1 MSRIVQY
8 QSSFTMGEFDPLVKG
23 RVDIT
28 QYQAGLEKATNVL
41 CIPQGA
47 LERRP
52 GQQFLLDVTSDL
64 GSSFTAQQGLRLI
77 PFEFSSVDSFML
89 VFVKLSTSSSNN
101 AKMFVFRQGVLQTN
115 INSSGNN
122 YLTVS
127 LGDISFDA
135 ITFTQSADTLI
146 LMHEDL
152 APLSIVRGANN
163 TTWTASTISLTSPK
177 FAFTKSVSE
186 PSGDITPSS
195 IDGTATIS
203 ASASIFSS
211 GNVNQYIN
219 VKNGFGRARIVE
231 FVSATS
237 IKVNVEIPF
246 FNTSAISAGSWEL
259 EAGYEDVFSASKGFP
274 KTGVFHEGR
283 LYFGG
288 SKSLPSAL
296 FGSKVSDFFNFLEA
310 EGLDDD
316 AIFALLSSDSVNA
329 ITGIRSGRDLQ
340 IFTTGSEF
348 FVQQAEGQPITPG
361 NLTIKAA
368 TSSGSKPN
376 IMPVSVEGGTIFL
389 QRSGKALRE
398 FLFSDAELSYQSNNI
413 SLLSSHL
420 LKSPVKI
427 AFRRATSTDDGD
439 LLMIVNGTDGTMA
452 AYSIHR
458 SQKVVAPS
466 EFITDGTYEDC
477 AVDID
482 DIYVIVKRTIATGV
496 SATITVTDYA
506 NIAVGTKLTFTK
518 NDGTVITLQSEAAGS
533 SSPSSASGN
542 THFFRPNTNNDTTAD
557 NIATA
562 LNAVSGFTA
571 ANPSANVVTLV
582 RDVSGSSNLTVTTE
596 DSTRLAIT
604 NFVESTKFYIE
615 RLDDDRTTDASFQLF
630 DGSSDGS
637 KPTSTTVT
645 GLSHLEGETVECI
658 RDDIFLGEKTV
669 SSGQI
674 TIDQVPTS
682 YVEIGLHHDVLA
694 KTLPAE
700 PRLAS
705 GTMVGRKKRIVAVS
719 PVLNQTQNIAING
732 NEVSLKQFPYTLD
745 SSETLFTGRKR
756 VTPLLGYSEEAQ
768 ISITQTKPLFF
779 TLLSLEYSVSGS
791 Q

>member
-28 QYQAGLEKATNVL
+28 QYQSGLEKATNIV

-47 LERRP
+47 IERRP
-52 GQQFLLDVTSDL
+52 GQQFLLDVSSDL
-64 GSSFTAQQGLRLI
+64 GGSFTAQQGIRLI

-101 AKMFVFRQGVLQTN
+101 AKMFVYRQGVLQTN

-122 YLTVS
+122 FLTIS

-203 ASASIFSS
+203 ASASIFAS

-340 IFTTGSEF
+340 IFTTGNEF
-348 FVQQAEGQPITPG
+348 FVQQAEGHPLTPG
-361 NLTIKAA
+361 DLTIKAA
-368 TSSGSKPN
+368 TSGGSKPN

-439 LLMIVNGTDGTMA
+439 LLMIVNGTDGSMA

-482 DIYVIVKRTIATGV
+482 DIYVVVKRTIN
-496 SATITVTDYA
+496 S
-506 NIAVGTKLTFTK
+506 
-518 NDGTVITLQSEAAGS
+518 
-533 SSPSSASGN
+533 
-542 THFFRPNTNNDTTAD
+542 
-557 NIATA
+557 
-562 LNAVSGFTA
+562 
-571 ANPSANVVTLV
+571 
-582 RDVSGSSNLTVTTE
+582 
-596 DSTRLAIT
+596 
-604 NFVESTKFYIE
+604 STKHYIE

-630 DGSSDGS
+630 DGSADGN
-637 KPTSTTVT
+637 KPTSTTVS
-645 GLSHLEGETVECI
+645 GLTHLEGKTVECV

-674 TIDQVPTS
+674 TIDQVPTT

>member
-28 QYQAGLEKATNVL
+28 QYQTGLEKATNIV

-47 LERRP
+47 IERRP
-52 GQQFLLDVTSDL
+52 GQQFLLDVSSDL
-64 GSSFTAQQGLRLI
+64 GGSFTAQQGIRLI

-101 AKMFVFRQGVLQTN
+101 AKMFVYRQGVLQTN

-122 YLTVS
+122 FLTIS

-135 ITFTQSADTLI
+135 ITFTHSADTLI

-203 ASASIFSS
+203 ASASIFAS

-259 EAGYEDVFSASKGFP
+259 EAGYEDVFSSTRGFP

-340 IFTTGSEF
+340 IFTTGNEF

-439 LLMIVNGTDGTMA
+439 LLMIVNGNDGTMA

-482 DIYVIVKRTIATGV
+482 DIYVVVKRTIN
-496 SATITVTDYA
+496 S
-506 NIAVGTKLTFTK
+506 
-518 NDGTVITLQSEAAGS
+518 
-533 SSPSSASGN
+533 
-542 THFFRPNTNNDTTAD
+542 
-557 NIATA
+557 
-562 LNAVSGFTA
+562 
-571 ANPSANVVTLV
+571 
-582 RDVSGSSNLTVTTE
+582 
-596 DSTRLAIT
+596 
-604 NFVESTKFYIE
+604 STKHYIE

>member
-28 QYQAGLEKATNVL
+28 QYQAGLEKATNVV

-47 LERRP
+47 IERRP
-52 GQQFLLDVTSDL
+52 GQQFLLDVSSDL
-64 GSSFTAQQGLRLI
+64 GGSFTAQQGLRLI

-89 VFVKLSTSSSNN
+89 VFVKLSTSSTNN

-163 TTWTASTISLTSPK
+163 TTWTASTISITSPK

-186 PSGDITPSS
+186 PAANITPSS

-246 FNTSAISAGSWEL
+246 FNTSAISNGNWEL
-259 EAGYEDVFSASKGFP
+259 EAGYEDVFSSTRGFP

-288 SKSLPSAL
+288 SKSLPNAL

-316 AIFALLSSDSVNA
+316 AIFAILSSDSVNA

-340 IFTTGSEF
+340 IFSTGNEF
-348 FVQQAEGQPITPG
+348 FVQQSEGQPITPG

-458 SQKVVAPS
+458 TQKVVAPS

-482 DIYVIVKRTIATGV
+482 DIYVIVKRTIN
-496 SATITVTDYA
+496 S
-506 NIAVGTKLTFTK
+506 NTK
-518 NDGTVITLQSEAAGS
+518 
-533 SSPSSASGN
+533 
-542 THFFRPNTNNDTTAD
+542 H
-557 NIATA
+557 
-562 LNAVSGFTA
+562 
-571 ANPSANVVTLV
+571 
-582 RDVSGSSNLTVTTE
+582 
-596 DSTRLAIT
+596 
-604 NFVESTKFYIE
+604 YIE

-630 DGSSDGS
+630 DGSSDGN
-637 KPTSTTVT
+637 KPTSTTVS
-645 GLSHLEGETVECI
+645 GLSHLEGKTVECV

-674 TIDQVPTS
+674 TIDQVPTT

-745 SSETLFTGRKR
+745 SSETSFTGRKR
-756 VTPLLGYSEEAQ
+756 VTPLLGYDEEAQ

>member
-28 QYQAGLEKATNVL
+28 QYQSGLEKATNVV

-47 LERRP
+47 IERRP
-52 GQQFLLDVTSDL
+52 GQQFLLDVSSDL
-64 GSSFTAQQGLRLI
+64 GGSFTAQQGLRLI

-89 VFVKLSTSSSNN
+89 VFVKLSTSATNN

-163 TTWTASTISLTSPK
+163 TTWTASTISITSPK

-186 PSGDITPSS
+186 PAANITPSS

-219 VKNGFGRARIVE
+219 VKNGFGRARIVD

-246 FNTSAISAGSWEL
+246 FNTSAITNGDWEL
-259 EAGYEDVFSASKGFP
+259 EAGYEDVFSSARGFP

-288 SKSLPSAL
+288 SKSLPNAL

-316 AIFALLSSDSVNA
+316 AIFAILSSDSVNA

-340 IFTTGSEF
+340 IFSTGNEF
-348 FVQQAEGQPITPG
+348 FVQQSEGQPITPG

-482 DIYVIVKRTIATGV
+482 DIYVIVKRTIN
-496 SATITVTDYA
+496 S
-506 NIAVGTKLTFTK
+506 NTK
-518 NDGTVITLQSEAAGS
+518 
-533 SSPSSASGN
+533 
-542 THFFRPNTNNDTTAD
+542 H
-557 NIATA
+557 
-562 LNAVSGFTA
+562 
-571 ANPSANVVTLV
+571 
-582 RDVSGSSNLTVTTE
+582 
-596 DSTRLAIT
+596 
-604 NFVESTKFYIE
+604 YIE

-630 DGSSDGS
+630 DGSSDGN

-645 GLSHLEGETVECI
+645 GLSHLEGKTVECV

-674 TIDQVPTS
+674 TIDQVPTT

-745 SSETLFTGRKR
+745 SSETSFTGRKR
-756 VTPLLGYSEEAQ
+756 VTPLLGYDEEAQ

>member
-28 QYQAGLEKATNVL
+28 QYQAGLEKATNIV

-47 LERRP
+47 IERRP
-52 GQQFLLDVTSDL
+52 GQQFLLDVSSDL
-64 GSSFTAQQGLRLI
+64 GGSFTAQQGLRLI

-89 VFVKLSTSSSNN
+89 VFVKLSTNTTNN

-146 LMHEDL
+146 LLHEDL

-163 TTWTASTISLTSPK
+163 TTWTASTISITSPK

-231 FVSATS
+231 FTSATS
-237 IKVNVEIPF
+237 IKVNIEIPF
-246 FNTSAISAGSWEL
+246 FNTSAITATNWEL
-259 EAGYEDVFSASKGFP
+259 EAGYEDVFSSTRGFP

-316 AIFALLSSDSVNA
+316 AIFAVLSSDSVNA

-340 IFTTGSEF
+340 IFSTGNEF
-348 FVQQAEGQPITPG
+348 FVQQGEGQPITPG

-420 LKSPVKI
+420 LKNPVKI

-482 DIYVIVKRTIATGV
+482 DIYVIVKRTIN
-496 SATITVTDYA
+496 S
-506 NIAVGTKLTFTK
+506 
-518 NDGTVITLQSEAAGS
+518 
-533 SSPSSASGN
+533 
-542 THFFRPNTNNDTTAD
+542 
-557 NIATA
+557 
-562 LNAVSGFTA
+562 
-571 ANPSANVVTLV
+571 
-582 RDVSGSSNLTVTTE
+582 
-596 DSTRLAIT
+596 
-604 NFVESTKFYIE
+604 STKHYIE

-630 DGSSDGS
+630 DGSADGN
-637 KPTSTTVT
+637 KPSSTTVS
-645 GLSHLEGETVECI
+645 GLSHLEAKTVEVV

-669 SSGQI
+669 SSGAI
-674 TIDQVPTS
+674 TIDQVPTT

-700 PRLAS
+700 PKLAS

-756 VTPLLGYSEEAQ
+756 VTPILGFSEEAQ

>member
-28 QYQAGLEKATNVL
+28 QYQAALEKATNVV

-47 LERRP
+47 IERRP
-52 GQQFLLDVTSDL
+52 GQQFLLDVSSDL
-64 GSSFTAQQGLRLI
+64 GGSFTAQQGLRLI

-89 VFVKLSTSSSNN
+89 VFVKLSTSATNN

-146 LMHEDL
+146 LLHEDL

-163 TTWTASTISLTSPK
+163 STWTASTISITSPK

-186 PSGDITPSS
+186 PAANITPSS

-219 VKNGFGRARIVE
+219 VKNGFGRARIVD

-246 FNTSAISAGSWEL
+246 FNTSAITNGDWEL
-259 EAGYEDVFSASKGFP
+259 EAGYEDVFSSTRGFP

-283 LYFGG
+283 LFFGG
-288 SKSLPSAL
+288 SKSLPNAL
-296 FGSKVSDFFNFLEA
+296 FGSKVGSFFDFLEA

-316 AIFALLSSDSVNA
+316 AIFAVLSNNSVNA
-329 ITGIRSGRDLQ
+329 ITGVRSGRDLQ
-340 IFTTGSEF
+340 IFSTGSEF
-348 FVQQAEGQPITPG
+348 FVQQSEGQPITPG

-482 DIYVIVKRTIATGV
+482 EIYVIVKRTIN
-496 SATITVTDYA
+496 S
-506 NIAVGTKLTFTK
+506 NTK
-518 NDGTVITLQSEAAGS
+518 
-533 SSPSSASGN
+533 
-542 THFFRPNTNNDTTAD
+542 H
-557 NIATA
+557 
-562 LNAVSGFTA
+562 
-571 ANPSANVVTLV
+571 
-582 RDVSGSSNLTVTTE
+582 
-596 DSTRLAIT
+596 
-604 NFVESTKFYIE
+604 YIE

-630 DGSSDGS
+630 DGSSDGN
-637 KPTSTTVT
+637 KPTSTTVS
-645 GLSHLEGETVECI
+645 GLSHLEGKTVECI

-700 PRLAS
+700 PKLAS

-745 SSETLFTGRKR
+745 SSETSFTGRKR
-756 VTPLLGYSEEAQ
+756 VTPLLGYDEEAQ

>member
-28 QYQAGLEKATNVL
+28 QYQAGLEKATNVV

-47 LERRP
+47 IERRP
-52 GQQFLLDVTSDL
+52 GQQFLLDVSSDL
-64 GSSFTAQQGLRLI
+64 GGSFTAQQGLRLI

-89 VFVKLSTSSSNN
+89 VFVKLSTSATNN

-163 TTWTASTISLTSPK
+163 TTWTASTISITSPK

-186 PSGDITPSS
+186 PAANITPSS

-211 GNVNQYIN
+211 GNINQYIN

-231 FVSATS
+231 VVSSTS

-246 FNTSAISAGSWEL
+246 FNTSAISNGNWEL
-259 EAGYEDVFSASKGFP
+259 EAGYEDVFSSTRGFP

-288 SKSLPSAL
+288 SKSLPNAL

-316 AIFALLSSDSVNA
+316 AIFAILSSDSVNA

-340 IFTTGSEF
+340 IFSTGNEF
-348 FVQQAEGQPITPG
+348 FVQQSEGQPITPG

-439 LLMIVNGTDGTMA
+439 LLMIVNGTDGSMA

-482 DIYVIVKRTIATGV
+482 DIYVIVKRTIN
-496 SATITVTDYA
+496 S
-506 NIAVGTKLTFTK
+506 NTK
-518 NDGTVITLQSEAAGS
+518 
-533 SSPSSASGN
+533 
-542 THFFRPNTNNDTTAD
+542 H
-557 NIATA
+557 
-562 LNAVSGFTA
+562 
-571 ANPSANVVTLV
+571 
-582 RDVSGSSNLTVTTE
+582 
-596 DSTRLAIT
+596 
-604 NFVESTKFYIE
+604 YIE

-630 DGSSDGS
+630 DGSSDGN
-637 KPTSTTVT
+637 KPTSTTVS
-645 GLSHLEGETVECI
+645 GLSHLEGKTVECV

-674 TIDQVPTS
+674 TIDQVPTT

-745 SSETLFTGRKR
+745 SSETSFTGRKR
-756 VTPLLGYSEEAQ
+756 VTPLLGYDEEAQ

>member
-28 QYQAGLEKATNVL
+28 QYQAGLEKATNIV

-47 LERRP
+47 IERRP
-52 GQQFLLDVTSDL
+52 GQQFLLDVSSDL
-64 GSSFTAQQGLRLI
+64 GGSFTAQQGLRLI

-89 VFVKLSTSSSNN
+89 VFVKLSTNTTNN

-163 TTWTASTISLTSPK
+163 TTWTASTISITSPK

-246 FNTSAISAGSWEL
+246 FNTSAITATNWEL
-259 EAGYEDVFSASKGFP
+259 EAGYEDVFSSTRGFP

-316 AIFALLSSDSVNA
+316 AIFAILSSDSVNA

-340 IFTTGSEF
+340 IFTTGNEF
-348 FVQQAEGQPITPG
+348 FVQQGEGQPITPG

-482 DIYVIVKRTIATGV
+482 DIYVIVKRTIN
-496 SATITVTDYA
+496 S
-506 NIAVGTKLTFTK
+506 
-518 NDGTVITLQSEAAGS
+518 
-533 SSPSSASGN
+533 
-542 THFFRPNTNNDTTAD
+542 
-557 NIATA
+557 
-562 LNAVSGFTA
+562 
-571 ANPSANVVTLV
+571 
-582 RDVSGSSNLTVTTE
+582 
-596 DSTRLAIT
+596 
-604 NFVESTKFYIE
+604 STKHYIE

-630 DGSSDGS
+630 DGSADGN
-637 KPTSTTVT
+637 KPTSTTVS
-645 GLSHLEGETVECI
+645 GLTHLEGKTVECV

-674 TIDQVPTS
+674 TIDQVPTT

>member
-28 QYQAGLEKATNVL
+28 QYQAGLEKATNVV

-47 LERRP
+47 IERRP
-52 GQQFLLDVTSDL
+52 GQQFLLDVSSDL
-64 GSSFTAQQGLRLI
+64 GGSFTAQQGLRLI

-89 VFVKLSTSSSNN
+89 VFVKLSTSATNN

-177 FAFTKSVSE
+177 FAFTKTEVE
-186 PSGDITPSS
+186 PAANITPSS

-203 ASASIFSS
+203 ASASIFHDGRVGTAQAGSTDTITLDSGSLSTNDIYNGSTITITAGTGSGQIRIISDYVGSS
-211 GNVNQYIN
+211 RVATVSENFTTQPDATSEFKVESQVNQYIN
-219 VKNGFGRARIVE
+219 VKNGFGRARIIE
-231 FVSATS
+231 RVSATS

-246 FNTSAISAGSWEL
+246 FNTSAISNGNWQL
-259 EAGYEDVFSASKGFP
+259 EAGYEDVFSSTRGFP

-288 SKSLPSAL
+288 SKSLPNAL

-316 AIFALLSSDSVNA
+316 SIFAILSNNSVNA

-340 IFTTGSEF
+340 IFSTGSEF
-348 FVQQAEGQPITPG
+348 FVQQSEGQPITPG

-482 DIYVIVKRTIATGV
+482 DIYVIVKRTIN
-496 SATITVTDYA
+496 S
-506 NIAVGTKLTFTK
+506 NTK
-518 NDGTVITLQSEAAGS
+518 
-533 SSPSSASGN
+533 
-542 THFFRPNTNNDTTAD
+542 H
-557 NIATA
+557 
-562 LNAVSGFTA
+562 
-571 ANPSANVVTLV
+571 
-582 RDVSGSSNLTVTTE
+582 
-596 DSTRLAIT
+596 
-604 NFVESTKFYIE
+604 YIE

-630 DGSSDGS
+630 DGSSDGN
-637 KPTSTTVT
+637 KPTSTTVS
-645 GLSHLEGETVECI
+645 GLSHLEGKTVECV

-674 TIDQVPTS
+674 TIDQVPTT

-745 SSETLFTGRKR
+745 SSETSFTGRKR
-756 VTPLLGYSEEAQ
+756 VTPLLGYDEEAQ

>member
-28 QYQAGLEKATNVL
+28 QYQAGLEKATNVV

-47 LERRP
+47 IERRP
-52 GQQFLLDVTSDL
+52 GQQFLLDVSSDL
-64 GSSFTAQQGLRLI
+64 GGSFTAQQGLRLI

-89 VFVKLSTSSSNN
+89 VFVKLSTSSTNN

-163 TTWTASTISLTSPK
+163 TTWTASTISITSPK

-186 PSGDITPSS
+186 PSGNITPSS

-203 ASASIFSS
+203 ASASIFASD
-211 GNVNQYIN
+211 NVNQYIN

-246 FNTSAISAGSWEL
+246 FNTSAITATNWEL
-259 EAGYEDVFSASKGFP
+259 EAGYEDVFSSTRGFP

-288 SKSLPSAL
+288 SKSLPNAL

-316 AIFALLSSDSVNA
+316 AIFAILSSDSVNA

-340 IFTTGSEF
+340 IFSTGNEF
-348 FVQQAEGQPITPG
+348 FVQQSEGQPITPG

-482 DIYVIVKRTIATGV
+482 DIYVIVKRTIN
-496 SATITVTDYA
+496 S
-506 NIAVGTKLTFTK
+506 
-518 NDGTVITLQSEAAGS
+518 
-533 SSPSSASGN
+533 
-542 THFFRPNTNNDTTAD
+542 
-557 NIATA
+557 
-562 LNAVSGFTA
+562 
-571 ANPSANVVTLV
+571 
-582 RDVSGSSNLTVTTE
+582 
-596 DSTRLAIT
+596 
-604 NFVESTKFYIE
+604 STKHYIE

-630 DGSSDGS
+630 DGSSDGN
-637 KPTSTTVT
+637 KPTSTTVS
-645 GLSHLEGETVECI
+645 GLSHLEGKTVECV

-674 TIDQVPTS
+674 TIDQVPTT

-745 SSETLFTGRKR
+745 SSETSFTGRKR
-756 VTPLLGYSEEAQ
+756 VTPLLGYDEEAQ

>member
-28 QYQAGLEKATNVL
+28 QYQAGLEKATNVV

-47 LERRP
+47 IERRP
-52 GQQFLLDVTSDL
+52 GQQFLLDVSSDL
-64 GSSFTAQQGLRLI
+64 GGSFTAQQGLRLI

-89 VFVKLSTSSSNN
+89 VFVKLSTSATNN

-163 TTWTASTISLTSPK
+163 TTWTASTISITSPK

-186 PSGDITPSS
+186 PAANITPSS

-211 GNVNQYIN
+211 GNINQYIN

-231 FVSATS
+231 VVSSTS

-246 FNTSAISAGSWEL
+246 FNTSAISNGNWEL
-259 EAGYEDVFSASKGFP
+259 EAGYEDVFSATRGFP

-288 SKSLPSAL
+288 SKSLPNAL

-316 AIFALLSSDSVNA
+316 AIFAILSSDSVNA

-340 IFTTGSEF
+340 IFSTGNEF
-348 FVQQAEGQPITPG
+348 FVQQSEGQPITPG

-439 LLMIVNGTDGTMA
+439 LLMIVNGTDGSMA

-482 DIYVIVKRTIATGV
+482 DIYVIVKRTIN
-496 SATITVTDYA
+496 S
-506 NIAVGTKLTFTK
+506 NTK
-518 NDGTVITLQSEAAGS
+518 
-533 SSPSSASGN
+533 
-542 THFFRPNTNNDTTAD
+542 H
-557 NIATA
+557 
-562 LNAVSGFTA
+562 
-571 ANPSANVVTLV
+571 
-582 RDVSGSSNLTVTTE
+582 
-596 DSTRLAIT
+596 
-604 NFVESTKFYIE
+604 YIE

-630 DGSSDGS
+630 DGSSDGN
-637 KPTSTTVT
+637 KPTSTTVS
-645 GLSHLEGETVECI
+645 GLSHLEGKTVECV

-674 TIDQVPTS
+674 TIDQVPTT

-745 SSETLFTGRKR
+745 SSETSFTGRKR
-756 VTPLLGYSEEAQ
+756 VTPLLGYDEEAQ

>member
-28 QYQAGLEKATNVL
+28 QYQAGLEKATNVV

-47 LERRP
+47 IERRP
-52 GQQFLLDVTSDL
+52 GQQFLLDVSSDL
-64 GSSFTAQQGLRLI
+64 GGSFTAQQGLRLI

-89 VFVKLSTSSSNN
+89 VFVKLSTSATNN

-163 TTWTASTISLTSPK
+163 TTWTASTISITSPK

-186 PSGDITPSS
+186 PAANITPSS

-246 FNTSAISAGSWEL
+246 FNTSAISNGNWEL
-259 EAGYEDVFSASKGFP
+259 EAGYEDVFSATRGFP

-288 SKSLPSAL
+288 SKSLPNAL

-316 AIFALLSSDSVNA
+316 AIFAILSSDSVNA

-340 IFTTGSEF
+340 IFSTGNEF
-348 FVQQAEGQPITPG
+348 FVQQSEGQPITPG

-482 DIYVIVKRTIATGV
+482 DIYVIVKRTIN
-496 SATITVTDYA
+496 S
-506 NIAVGTKLTFTK
+506 NTK
-518 NDGTVITLQSEAAGS
+518 
-533 SSPSSASGN
+533 
-542 THFFRPNTNNDTTAD
+542 H
-557 NIATA
+557 
-562 LNAVSGFTA
+562 
-571 ANPSANVVTLV
+571 
-582 RDVSGSSNLTVTTE
+582 
-596 DSTRLAIT
+596 
-604 NFVESTKFYIE
+604 YIE

-630 DGSSDGS
+630 DGSSDGN
-637 KPTSTTVT
+637 KPTSTTVS
-645 GLSHLEGETVECI
+645 GLSHLEGKTVECV

-674 TIDQVPTS
+674 TIDQVPTT

-745 SSETLFTGRKR
+745 SSET
-756 VTPLLGYSEEAQ
+756 
-768 ISITQTKPLFF
+768 
-779 TLLSLEYSVSGS
+779 SLQDENE
-791 Q
+791 

>member
-28 QYQAGLEKATNVL
+28 QYQSGLEKATNIV

-47 LERRP
+47 IERRP
-52 GQQFLLDVTSDL
+52 GQQFLLDVSSDL
-64 GSSFTAQQGLRLI
+64 GGSFTAEQGIRLI
-77 PFEFSSVDSFML
+77 RFEFSSVDSFML

-101 AKMFVFRQGVLQTN
+101 AKMFVYRQGVLQTN

-122 YLTVS
+122 FLTIS

-203 ASASIFSS
+203 ASASIFAS

-259 EAGYEDVFSASKGFP
+259 EAGYEDVFSSTRGFP

-340 IFTTGSEF
+340 IFTTGNEF

-439 LLMIVNGTDGTMA
+439 LLMIVNGNDGTMA

-482 DIYVIVKRTIATGV
+482 DIYVVVKRTIN
-496 SATITVTDYA
+496 S
-506 NIAVGTKLTFTK
+506 
-518 NDGTVITLQSEAAGS
+518 
-533 SSPSSASGN
+533 
-542 THFFRPNTNNDTTAD
+542 
-557 NIATA
+557 
-562 LNAVSGFTA
+562 
-571 ANPSANVVTLV
+571 
-582 RDVSGSSNLTVTTE
+582 
-596 DSTRLAIT
+596 
-604 NFVESTKFYIE
+604 STKHYIE

-630 DGSSDGS
+630 DGSADGN
-637 KPTSTTVT
+637 KPTSTTVS
-645 GLSHLEGETVECI
+645 GLTHLEGKTVECV

-674 TIDQVPTS
+674 TIHQVPTT

>member
-28 QYQAGLEKATNVL
+28 QYQSGLEKATNIV

-47 LERRP
+47 IERRP
-52 GQQFLLDVTSDL
+52 GQQFLLDVSSDL
-64 GSSFTAQQGLRLI
+64 GGSFTAQQGIRLI

-101 AKMFVFRQGVLQTN
+101 AKMFVYRQGVLQTN

-122 YLTVS
+122 FLTIS

-203 ASASIFSS
+203 ASASIFAS

-340 IFTTGSEF
+340 IFTTGNEF

-439 LLMIVNGTDGTMA
+439 LLMIVNGNDGTMA

-482 DIYVIVKRTIATGV
+482 DIYVVVKRTIN
-496 SATITVTDYA
+496 S
-506 NIAVGTKLTFTK
+506 
-518 NDGTVITLQSEAAGS
+518 
-533 SSPSSASGN
+533 
-542 THFFRPNTNNDTTAD
+542 
-557 NIATA
+557 
-562 LNAVSGFTA
+562 
-571 ANPSANVVTLV
+571 
-582 RDVSGSSNLTVTTE
+582 
-596 DSTRLAIT
+596 
-604 NFVESTKFYIE
+604 STKHYIE

-630 DGSSDGS
+630 DGSADGN
-637 KPTSTTVT
+637 KPTSTTVS
-645 GLSHLEGETVECI
+645 GLTHLEGKTVECV

-674 TIDQVPTS
+674 TIDQVPTT

>member
-77 PFEFSSVDSFML
+77 PFEFSSADSFML

-163 TTWTASTISLTSPK
+163 TTWTASTISITSPK

-246 FNTSAISAGSWEL
+246 FNTSAITATNWEL
-259 EAGYEDVFSASKGFP
+259 EAGYEDVFSSTRGFP

-316 AIFALLSSDSVNA
+316 AIFAILSSDSVNA

-340 IFTTGSEF
+340 IFTTGNEF
-348 FVQQAEGQPITPG
+348 FVQQGEGQPITPG

-482 DIYVIVKRTIATGV
+482 DIYVIVKRTIN
-496 SATITVTDYA
+496 S
-506 NIAVGTKLTFTK
+506 
-518 NDGTVITLQSEAAGS
+518 
-533 SSPSSASGN
+533 
-542 THFFRPNTNNDTTAD
+542 
-557 NIATA
+557 
-562 LNAVSGFTA
+562 
-571 ANPSANVVTLV
+571 
-582 RDVSGSSNLTVTTE
+582 
-596 DSTRLAIT
+596 
-604 NFVESTKFYIE
+604 STKHYIE

-630 DGSSDGS
+630 DGSADGN
-637 KPTSTTVT
+637 KPTSTTVS
-645 GLSHLEGETVECI
+645 GLTHLEGKTVECV

-674 TIDQVPTS
+674 TIDQVPTT

>member
-28 QYQAGLEKATNVL
+28 QYQAGLEKATNVV

-47 LERRP
+47 IERRP
-52 GQQFLLDVTSDL
+52 GQQFLLDVSSDL
-64 GSSFTAQQGLRLI
+64 GGSFTAQQGLRLI

-89 VFVKLSTSSSNN
+89 VFVKLSTSSTNN

-146 LMHEDL
+146 IMHEDL

-163 TTWTASTISLTSPK
+163 TTWTASTISITSPK

-186 PSGDITPSS
+186 PAANITPSS

-246 FNTSAISAGSWEL
+246 FNTSAISNGNWEL
-259 EAGYEDVFSASKGFP
+259 EAGYEDVFSSTRGFP

-288 SKSLPSAL
+288 SKSLPNAL

-316 AIFALLSSDSVNA
+316 AIFAILSSDSVNA

-340 IFTTGSEF
+340 IFSTGNEF
-348 FVQQAEGQPITPG
+348 FVQQSEGQPITPG

-458 SQKVVAPS
+458 TQKVVAPS

-482 DIYVIVKRTIATGV
+482 DIYVIVKRTIN
-496 SATITVTDYA
+496 S
-506 NIAVGTKLTFTK
+506 NTK
-518 NDGTVITLQSEAAGS
+518 
-533 SSPSSASGN
+533 
-542 THFFRPNTNNDTTAD
+542 H
-557 NIATA
+557 
-562 LNAVSGFTA
+562 
-571 ANPSANVVTLV
+571 
-582 RDVSGSSNLTVTTE
+582 
-596 DSTRLAIT
+596 
-604 NFVESTKFYIE
+604 YIE

-630 DGSSDGS
+630 DGSSDGN
-637 KPTSTTVT
+637 KPTSTTVS
-645 GLSHLEGETVECI
+645 GLSHLEGETVECV

-674 TIDQVPTS
+674 TIDQVPTT

-745 SSETLFTGRKR
+745 SSETSFTGRKR
-756 VTPLLGYSEEAQ
+756 VTPLLGYDEEAQ

>member
-28 QYQAGLEKATNVL
+28 QYQSGLEKATNIV

-47 LERRP
+47 IERRP
-52 GQQFLLDVTSDL
+52 GQQFLLDVSSDL
-64 GSSFTAQQGLRLI
+64 GGSFTAQQGIRLI

-101 AKMFVFRQGVLQTN
+101 AKMFVYRQGVLQTN

-122 YLTVS
+122 FLTIS

-203 ASASIFSS
+203 ASASIFAS

-259 EAGYEDVFSASKGFP
+259 EAGYEDVFSSTRGFP

-340 IFTTGSEF
+340 IFTTGNEF

-439 LLMIVNGTDGTMA
+439 LLMIVNGTDGSMA

-482 DIYVIVKRTIATGV
+482 DIYVVVKRTIN
-496 SATITVTDYA
+496 S
-506 NIAVGTKLTFTK
+506 
-518 NDGTVITLQSEAAGS
+518 
-533 SSPSSASGN
+533 
-542 THFFRPNTNNDTTAD
+542 
-557 NIATA
+557 
-562 LNAVSGFTA
+562 
-571 ANPSANVVTLV
+571 
-582 RDVSGSSNLTVTTE
+582 
-596 DSTRLAIT
+596 
-604 NFVESTKFYIE
+604 STKHYIE

-630 DGSSDGS
+630 DGSADGN
-637 KPTSTTVT
+637 KPTSTTVS
-645 GLSHLEGETVECI
+645 GLTHLEGKTVECV

-674 TIDQVPTS
+674 TIDQVPTT

-768 ISITQTKPLFF
+768 ISITQTKTLFF
-779 TLLSLEYSVSGS
+779 TLLSL
-791 Q
+791 

>member
-28 QYQAGLEKATNVL
+28 QYQAGLEKATNVV

-47 LERRP
+47 IERRP
-52 GQQFLLDVTSDL
+52 GQQFLLDVSSDL
-64 GSSFTAQQGLRLI
+64 GGSFTAQQGLRLI

-89 VFVKLSTSSSNN
+89 VFVKLSTSATNN

-163 TTWTASTISLTSPK
+163 TTWTASTISITSPK

-246 FNTSAISAGSWEL
+246 FNTSAITATNWEL
-259 EAGYEDVFSASKGFP
+259 EAGYEDVFSSTRGFP

-288 SKSLPSAL
+288 SKSLPNAL

-316 AIFALLSSDSVNA
+316 AIFAILSNNSVNA

-340 IFTTGSEF
+340 IFSTGSEF
-348 FVQQAEGQPITPG
+348 FVQQSEGQPITPG

-482 DIYVIVKRTIATGV
+482 DIYVIVKRTIN
-496 SATITVTDYA
+496 S
-506 NIAVGTKLTFTK
+506 NTK
-518 NDGTVITLQSEAAGS
+518 
-533 SSPSSASGN
+533 
-542 THFFRPNTNNDTTAD
+542 H
-557 NIATA
+557 
-562 LNAVSGFTA
+562 
-571 ANPSANVVTLV
+571 
-582 RDVSGSSNLTVTTE
+582 
-596 DSTRLAIT
+596 
-604 NFVESTKFYIE
+604 YIE

-630 DGSSDGS
+630 DGSSDGN
-637 KPTSTTVT
+637 KPTSTTVS
-645 GLSHLEGETVECI
+645 GLSHLEGKTVECV

-674 TIDQVPTS
+674 TIDQVPTT

-745 SSETLFTGRKR
+745 SSETSFTGRKR
-756 VTPLLGYSEEAQ
+756 VTPLLGYDEEAQ

>member
-28 QYQAGLEKATNVL
+28 QYQAALEKATNVV

-47 LERRP
+47 IERRP
-52 GQQFLLDVTSDL
+52 GQQFLLDVSSDL
-64 GSSFTAQQGLRLI
+64 GGSFTAQQGLRLI

-89 VFVKLSTSSSNN
+89 VFVKLSTSATNN

-146 LMHEDL
+146 LLHEDL

-163 TTWTASTISLTSPK
+163 STWTASTISITSPK

-186 PSGDITPSS
+186 PAANITPSS

-219 VKNGFGRARIVE
+219 VKNGFGRARIVD
-231 FVSATS
+231 FVSSTS

-246 FNTSAISAGSWEL
+246 FNTSAITNGDWEL
-259 EAGYEDVFSASKGFP
+259 EAGYEDVFSSTRGFP

-283 LYFGG
+283 LFFGG
-288 SKSLPSAL
+288 SKSLPNAL
-296 FGSKVSDFFNFLEA
+296 FGSKVGSFFDFLEA

-316 AIFALLSSDSVNA
+316 AIFAVLSNNSVNA
-329 ITGIRSGRDLQ
+329 ITGVRSGRDLQ
-340 IFTTGSEF
+340 IFSTGSEF
-348 FVQQAEGQPITPG
+348 FVQQSEGQPITPG

-482 DIYVIVKRTIATGV
+482 EIYVIVKRTIN
-496 SATITVTDYA
+496 S
-506 NIAVGTKLTFTK
+506 NTK
-518 NDGTVITLQSEAAGS
+518 
-533 SSPSSASGN
+533 
-542 THFFRPNTNNDTTAD
+542 H
-557 NIATA
+557 
-562 LNAVSGFTA
+562 
-571 ANPSANVVTLV
+571 
-582 RDVSGSSNLTVTTE
+582 
-596 DSTRLAIT
+596 
-604 NFVESTKFYIE
+604 YIE

-630 DGSSDGS
+630 DGSSDGN
-637 KPTSTTVT
+637 KPTSTTVS
-645 GLSHLEGETVECI
+645 GLSHLEGKTVECI

-700 PRLAS
+700 PKLAS

-745 SSETLFTGRKR
+745 SSETSFTGRKR
-756 VTPLLGYSEEAQ
+756 VTPLLGYDEEAQ

>member
-28 QYQAGLEKATNVL
+28 QYQAGLEKATNVV

-47 LERRP
+47 IERRP
-52 GQQFLLDVTSDL
+52 GQQFLLDVSSDL
-64 GSSFTAQQGLRLI
+64 GGSFTAQQGLRLI

-89 VFVKLSTSSSNN
+89 VFVKLSTSATNN

-135 ITFTQSADTLI
+135 ITFTQSAYTLI

-152 APLSIVRGANN
+152 APISIVRGSNN
-163 TTWTASTISLTSPK
+163 TTWTASTISITSPK

-186 PSGDITPSS
+186 PAANITPSS

-246 FNTSAISAGSWEL
+246 FNTSAISNGNWEL
-259 EAGYEDVFSASKGFP
+259 EAGYEDVFSSTRGFP

-340 IFTTGSEF
+340 IFTTGNEF

-439 LLMIVNGTDGTMA
+439 LLMIVNGTDGSMA

-482 DIYVIVKRTIATGV
+482 DIYVVVKRTIN
-496 SATITVTDYA
+496 S
-506 NIAVGTKLTFTK
+506 
-518 NDGTVITLQSEAAGS
+518 
-533 SSPSSASGN
+533 
-542 THFFRPNTNNDTTAD
+542 
-557 NIATA
+557 
-562 LNAVSGFTA
+562 
-571 ANPSANVVTLV
+571 
-582 RDVSGSSNLTVTTE
+582 
-596 DSTRLAIT
+596 
-604 NFVESTKFYIE
+604 STKHYIE

-630 DGSSDGS
+630 DGSADGN
-637 KPTSTTVT
+637 KPTSTTVS
-645 GLSHLEGETVECI
+645 GLTHLEGKTVECV

-674 TIDQVPTS
+674 TIDQVPTT

>member
-28 QYQAGLEKATNVL
+28 QYQSGLEKATNIV

-47 LERRP
+47 IERRP
-52 GQQFLLDVTSDL
+52 GQQFLLDVSSDL
-64 GSSFTAQQGLRLI
+64 GGSFTAQQGIRLI

-101 AKMFVFRQGVLQTN
+101 AKMFVYRQGVLQTN

-122 YLTVS
+122 FLTIS

-203 ASASIFSS
+203 ASASIFAS

-259 EAGYEDVFSASKGFP
+259 EAGYEDVFSSTRGFP

-340 IFTTGSEF
+340 IFTTGNEF

-439 LLMIVNGTDGTMA
+439 LLMIVNGNDGTMA

-482 DIYVIVKRTIATGV
+482 DIYVVVKRTIN
-496 SATITVTDYA
+496 S
-506 NIAVGTKLTFTK
+506 
-518 NDGTVITLQSEAAGS
+518 
-533 SSPSSASGN
+533 
-542 THFFRPNTNNDTTAD
+542 
-557 NIATA
+557 
-562 LNAVSGFTA
+562 
-571 ANPSANVVTLV
+571 
-582 RDVSGSSNLTVTTE
+582 
-596 DSTRLAIT
+596 
-604 NFVESTKFYIE
+604 STKHYIE

-630 DGSSDGS
+630 DGSADGN
-637 KPTSTTVT
+637 KPTSTTVS
-645 GLSHLEGETVECI
+645 GLTHLEGKTVECV

-674 TIDQVPTS
+674 TIDQVPTT

>member
-28 QYQAGLEKATNVL
+28 QYQAGLEKATNVV

-47 LERRP
+47 IERRP
-52 GQQFLLDVTSDL
+52 GQQFLLDVSSDL
-64 GSSFTAQQGLRLI
+64 GGSFTAQQGLRLI

-89 VFVKLSTSSSNN
+89 VFVKLSTSATNN

-163 TTWTASTISLTSPK
+163 TTWTASTISITSPK

-186 PSGDITPSS
+186 PAANITPSS

-246 FNTSAISAGSWEL
+246 FNTSAISNGNWEL
-259 EAGYEDVFSASKGFP
+259 EAGYEDVFSATRGFP

-288 SKSLPSAL
+288 SKSLPNAL

-316 AIFALLSSDSVNA
+316 AIFAILSSDSVNA

-340 IFTTGSEF
+340 IFSTGNEF
-348 FVQQAEGQPITPG
+348 FVQQSEGQPITPG

-439 LLMIVNGTDGTMA
+439 LLMIVNGTDGSMA

-482 DIYVIVKRTIATGV
+482 DIYVIVKRTIN
-496 SATITVTDYA
+496 S
-506 NIAVGTKLTFTK
+506 NTK
-518 NDGTVITLQSEAAGS
+518 
-533 SSPSSASGN
+533 
-542 THFFRPNTNNDTTAD
+542 H
-557 NIATA
+557 
-562 LNAVSGFTA
+562 
-571 ANPSANVVTLV
+571 
-582 RDVSGSSNLTVTTE
+582 
-596 DSTRLAIT
+596 
-604 NFVESTKFYIE
+604 YIE

-630 DGSSDGS
+630 DGSSDGN
-637 KPTSTTVT
+637 KPTSTTVS
-645 GLSHLEGETVECI
+645 GLSHLEGKTVECV

-674 TIDQVPTS
+674 TIDQVPTT
-682 YVEIGLHHDVLA
+682 YVEIGLHYDVLA

-745 SSETLFTGRKR
+745 SSETSFTGRKR
-756 VTPLLGYSEEAQ
+756 VTPLLGYDEEAQ

>member
-28 QYQAGLEKATNVL
+28 QYQAGLEKATNVV

-47 LERRP
+47 IERRP
-52 GQQFLLDVTSDL
+52 GQQFLLDVSSDL
-64 GSSFTAQQGLRLI
+64 GGSFTAQQGLRLI

-89 VFVKLSTSSSNN
+89 VFVKLSTSSTNN

-163 TTWTASTISLTSPK
+163 TTWTASTISITSPK

-246 FNTSAISAGSWEL
+246 FNTSAISNGNWEL
-259 EAGYEDVFSASKGFP
+259 EAGYEDVFSSTRGFP

-288 SKSLPSAL
+288 SKSLPNAL

-316 AIFALLSSDSVNA
+316 AIFAILSSDSVNA

-340 IFTTGSEF
+340 IFSTGNEF
-348 FVQQAEGQPITPG
+348 FVQQSEGQPITPG

-482 DIYVIVKRTIATGV
+482 DIYVIVKRTIN
-496 SATITVTDYA
+496 S
-506 NIAVGTKLTFTK
+506 NTK
-518 NDGTVITLQSEAAGS
+518 
-533 SSPSSASGN
+533 
-542 THFFRPNTNNDTTAD
+542 H
-557 NIATA
+557 
-562 LNAVSGFTA
+562 
-571 ANPSANVVTLV
+571 
-582 RDVSGSSNLTVTTE
+582 
-596 DSTRLAIT
+596 
-604 NFVESTKFYIE
+604 YIE

-630 DGSSDGS
+630 DGSSDGN
-637 KPTSTTVT
+637 KPTSTTVS
-645 GLSHLEGETVECI
+645 GLSHLEGKTVECV

-674 TIDQVPTS
+674 TIDQVPTT

-745 SSETLFTGRKR
+745 SSETSFTGRKR
-756 VTPLLGYSEEAQ
+756 VTPLLGYDEEAQ

>member
-28 QYQAGLEKATNVL
+28 QYQAGLEKATNVV

-47 LERRP
+47 IERRP
-52 GQQFLLDVTSDL
+52 GQQFLLDVSSDL
-64 GSSFTAQQGLRLI
+64 GGSFTAQQGLRLI

-89 VFVKLSTSSSNN
+89 VFVKLSTSSTNN

-163 TTWTASTISLTSPK
+163 TTWTASTISITSPK

-186 PSGDITPSS
+186 PSGNITPSS

-203 ASASIFSS
+203 ASASIFASD
-211 GNVNQYIN
+211 NVNQYIN

-246 FNTSAISAGSWEL
+246 FNTSAITATNWEL
-259 EAGYEDVFSASKGFP
+259 EAGYEDVFSSTRGFP

-288 SKSLPSAL
+288 SKSLPNAL

-316 AIFALLSSDSVNA
+316 AIFAILSSDSVNA

-340 IFTTGSEF
+340 IFSTGNEF
-348 FVQQAEGQPITPG
+348 FVQQSEGQPITPG

-482 DIYVIVKRTIATGV
+482 DIYVIVKRTIN
-496 SATITVTDYA
+496 S
-506 NIAVGTKLTFTK
+506 NTK
-518 NDGTVITLQSEAAGS
+518 
-533 SSPSSASGN
+533 
-542 THFFRPNTNNDTTAD
+542 H
-557 NIATA
+557 
-562 LNAVSGFTA
+562 
-571 ANPSANVVTLV
+571 
-582 RDVSGSSNLTVTTE
+582 
-596 DSTRLAIT
+596 
-604 NFVESTKFYIE
+604 YIE

-630 DGSSDGS
+630 DGSSDGN
-637 KPTSTTVT
+637 KPTSTTVS
-645 GLSHLEGETVECI
+645 GLSHLEGKTVECV

-674 TIDQVPTS
+674 TIDQVPTT
-682 YVEIGLHHDVLA
+682 YVEIGLHYDVLA

-745 SSETLFTGRKR
+745 SSETSFTGRKR
-756 VTPLLGYSEEAQ
+756 VTPLLGYDEEAQ

>member
-28 QYQAGLEKATNVL
+28 QYQAGLEKATNVV

-47 LERRP
+47 IERRP
-52 GQQFLLDVTSDL
+52 GQQFLLDVSSDL
-64 GSSFTAQQGLRLI
+64 GGSFTAQQGLRLI

-89 VFVKLSTSSSNN
+89 VFVKLSTSSTNN

-163 TTWTASTISLTSPK
+163 TTWTASTISITSPK

-186 PSGDITPSS
+186 PAANITPSS

-246 FNTSAISAGSWEL
+246 FNTSAISNGNWEL
-259 EAGYEDVFSASKGFP
+259 EAGYEDVFSSTRGFP

-288 SKSLPSAL
+288 SKSLPNAL

-316 AIFALLSSDSVNA
+316 AIFAILSSDSVNA

-340 IFTTGSEF
+340 IFSTGNEF
-348 FVQQAEGQPITPG
+348 FVQQSEGQPITPG

-439 LLMIVNGTDGTMA
+439 LLMIVNGTDGSMA

-482 DIYVIVKRTIATGV
+482 DIYVIVKRTIN
-496 SATITVTDYA
+496 S
-506 NIAVGTKLTFTK
+506 NTK
-518 NDGTVITLQSEAAGS
+518 
-533 SSPSSASGN
+533 
-542 THFFRPNTNNDTTAD
+542 H
-557 NIATA
+557 
-562 LNAVSGFTA
+562 
-571 ANPSANVVTLV
+571 
-582 RDVSGSSNLTVTTE
+582 
-596 DSTRLAIT
+596 
-604 NFVESTKFYIE
+604 YIE

-630 DGSSDGS
+630 DGSSDGN
-637 KPTSTTVT
+637 KPTSTTVS
-645 GLSHLEGETVECI
+645 GLSHLEGKTVECV

-674 TIDQVPTS
+674 TIDQVPTT

-745 SSETLFTGRKR
+745 SSETSFTGRKR
-756 VTPLLGYSEEAQ
+756 VTPLLGYDEEAQ

>member
-28 QYQAGLEKATNVL
+28 QYQSGLEKATNIV

-47 LERRP
+47 IERRP
-52 GQQFLLDVTSDL
+52 GQQFLLDVSSDL
-64 GSSFTAQQGLRLI
+64 GGSFTAQQGIRLI

-101 AKMFVFRQGVLQTN
+101 AKMFVYRQGVLQTN

-122 YLTVS
+122 FLTIS

-203 ASASIFSS
+203 ASASIFAS

-259 EAGYEDVFSASKGFP
+259 EAGYEDVFSSTRGFP

-329 ITGIRSGRDLQ
+329 ITCIRSGRD
-340 IFTTGSEF
+340 
-348 FVQQAEGQPITPG
+348 
-361 NLTIKAA
+361 
-368 TSSGSKPN
+368 
-376 IMPVSVEGGTIFL
+376 
-389 QRSGKALRE
+389 
-398 FLFSDAELSYQSNNI
+398 
-413 SLLSSHL
+413 
-420 LKSPVKI
+420 
-427 AFRRATSTDDGD
+427 
-439 LLMIVNGTDGTMA
+439 
-452 AYSIHR
+452 
-458 SQKVVAPS
+458 
-466 EFITDGTYEDC
+466 
-477 AVDID
+477 
-482 DIYVIVKRTIATGV
+482 
-496 SATITVTDYA
+496 
-506 NIAVGTKLTFTK
+506 
-518 NDGTVITLQSEAAGS
+518 
-533 SSPSSASGN
+533 
-542 THFFRPNTNNDTTAD
+542 
-557 NIATA
+557 
-562 LNAVSGFTA
+562 
-571 ANPSANVVTLV
+571 
-582 RDVSGSSNLTVTTE
+582 
-596 DSTRLAIT
+596 
-604 NFVESTKFYIE
+604 
-615 RLDDDRTTDASFQLF
+615 
-630 DGSSDGS
+630 
-637 KPTSTTVT
+637 
-645 GLSHLEGETVECI
+645 
-658 RDDIFLGEKTV
+658 
-669 SSGQI
+669 
-674 TIDQVPTS
+674 
-682 YVEIGLHHDVLA
+682 
-694 KTLPAE
+694 
-700 PRLAS
+700 
-705 GTMVGRKKRIVAVS
+705 
-719 PVLNQTQNIAING
+719 
-732 NEVSLKQFPYTLD
+732 
-745 SSETLFTGRKR
+745 
-756 VTPLLGYSEEAQ
+756 
-768 ISITQTKPLFF
+768 
-779 TLLSLEYSVSGS
+779 
-791 Q
+791 

>member
-28 QYQAGLEKATNVL
+28 QYQAGLEKATNVV

-47 LERRP
+47 IERRP
-52 GQQFLLDVTSDL
+52 GQQFLLDVSSDL
-64 GSSFTAQQGLRLI
+64 GGSFTAQQGLRLI

-89 VFVKLSTSSSNN
+89 VFVKLSTSATNN

-146 LMHEDL
+146 LLHEDL
-152 APLSIVRGANN
+152 SPLSIVRGSNN
-163 TTWTASTISLTSPK
+163 STWTASTISITSPK
-177 FAFTKSVSE
+177 FAFTATKVE
-186 PSGDITPSS
+186 PSSTITPSS
-195 IDGTATIS
+195 IDNTATIS
-203 ASASIFSS
+203 ASASIFHEGRVGTAQAGSS
-211 GNVNQYIN
+211 NTITLDSSSSSTNDIYNGSTITITAGTGVGQIRIISDYVGSSKVATVSENFTTQPDATSEFEVESHVNQYIN
-219 VKNGFGRARIVE
+219 TKDGFGRARIIEV
-231 FVSATS
+231 VSATS
-237 IKVNVEIPF
+237 IKVNIEIPF
-246 FNTSAISAGSWEL
+246 FNTSAVSAGSWEL
-259 EAGYEDVFSASKGFP
+259 ELGYEDVFSSTRGFP
-274 KTGVFHEGR
+274 KTGIFHEGR

-288 SKSLPSAL
+288 SKALPNAL

-316 AIFALLSSDSVNA
+316 AIFAVLSNNSVNA
-329 ITGIRSGRDLQ
+329 ITGVRSGRDLQ
-340 IFTTGSEF
+340 IFSTGSEF
-348 FVQQAEGQPITPG
+348 FVQQSEGQPITPG

-420 LKSPVKI
+420 LKNPVKI

-458 SQKVVAPS
+458 SQRVVAPS

-482 DIYVIVKRTIATGV
+482 DIYVIVKRTIN
-496 SATITVTDYA
+496 S
-506 NIAVGTKLTFTK
+506 
-518 NDGTVITLQSEAAGS
+518 
-533 SSPSSASGN
+533 
-542 THFFRPNTNNDTTAD
+542 
-557 NIATA
+557 
-562 LNAVSGFTA
+562 
-571 ANPSANVVTLV
+571 
-582 RDVSGSSNLTVTTE
+582 
-596 DSTRLAIT
+596 
-604 NFVESTKFYIE
+604 STKHYIE

-630 DGSSDGS
+630 DGSSDGN
-637 KPTSTTVT
+637 KPTSTTVS
-645 GLSHLEGETVECI
+645 GLSHLEGKTVECV

-674 TIDQVPTS
+674 TIDQVPTT

-700 PRLAS
+700 PKLAS

-719 PVLNQTQNIAING
+719 PVLNSTQNIAING
-732 NEVSLKQFPYTLD
+732 NEISLKQFPYTLD
-745 SSETLFTGRKR
+745 SSETSFTGRKR
-756 VTPLLGYSEEAQ
+756 VTPLLGYDEESQ

>member
-28 QYQAGLEKATNVL
+28 QYQSGLEKATNIV

-47 LERRP
+47 IERRP
-52 GQQFLLDVTSDL
+52 GQQFLLDVSSDL
-64 GSSFTAQQGLRLI
+64 GGSFTAQQGIRLI

-101 AKMFVFRQGVLQTN
+101 AKMFVYRQGVLQTN

-122 YLTVS
+122 FLTIS

-203 ASASIFSS
+203 ASASIFAS

-259 EAGYEDVFSASKGFP
+259 EAGYEDVFSSTRGFP

-288 SKSLPSAL
+288 SKSLPNAL

-316 AIFALLSSDSVNA
+316 AIFAILSSDSVNA

-340 IFTTGSEF
+340 IFSTGNEF
-348 FVQQAEGQPITPG
+348 FVQQSEGQPITPG

-439 LLMIVNGTDGTMA
+439 LLMIVNGTDGSMA

-482 DIYVIVKRTIATGV
+482 DIYVIVKRTIN
-496 SATITVTDYA
+496 S
-506 NIAVGTKLTFTK
+506 NTK
-518 NDGTVITLQSEAAGS
+518 
-533 SSPSSASGN
+533 
-542 THFFRPNTNNDTTAD
+542 H
-557 NIATA
+557 
-562 LNAVSGFTA
+562 
-571 ANPSANVVTLV
+571 
-582 RDVSGSSNLTVTTE
+582 
-596 DSTRLAIT
+596 
-604 NFVESTKFYIE
+604 YIE

-630 DGSSDGS
+630 DGSSDGN
-637 KPTSTTVT
+637 KPTSTTVS
-645 GLSHLEGETVECI
+645 GLSHLEGKTVECV

-674 TIDQVPTS
+674 TIDQVPTT

-745 SSETLFTGRKR
+745 SSETSFTGRKR
-756 VTPLLGYSEEAQ
+756 VTPLLGYDEEAQ

>member
-28 QYQAGLEKATNVL
+28 QYQAGLEKATNVV

-47 LERRP
+47 IERRP
-52 GQQFLLDVTSDL
+52 GQQFLLDVSSDL
-64 GSSFTAQQGLRLI
+64 GGSFTAQQGLRLI

-89 VFVKLSTSSSNN
+89 VFVKLSTSATNN

-163 TTWTASTISLTSPK
+163 TTWTASTISITSPK

-246 FNTSAISAGSWEL
+246 FNTSAITATNWEL
-259 EAGYEDVFSASKGFP
+259 EAGYEDVFSSTRGFP

-288 SKSLPSAL
+288 SKSLPNAL

-316 AIFALLSSDSVNA
+316 AIFAILSSDSVNA

-340 IFTTGSEF
+340 IFSTGNEF
-348 FVQQAEGQPITPG
+348 FVQQSEGQPITPG

-482 DIYVIVKRTIATGV
+482 DIYVIVKRTIN
-496 SATITVTDYA
+496 S
-506 NIAVGTKLTFTK
+506 NTK
-518 NDGTVITLQSEAAGS
+518 
-533 SSPSSASGN
+533 
-542 THFFRPNTNNDTTAD
+542 H
-557 NIATA
+557 
-562 LNAVSGFTA
+562 
-571 ANPSANVVTLV
+571 
-582 RDVSGSSNLTVTTE
+582 
-596 DSTRLAIT
+596 
-604 NFVESTKFYIE
+604 YIE

-630 DGSSDGS
+630 DGSSDGN
-637 KPTSTTVT
+637 KPTSTTVS
-645 GLSHLEGETVECI
+645 GLSHLEGKTVECV

-674 TIDQVPTS
+674 TIDQVPTT

-745 SSETLFTGRKR
+745 SSETSFTGRKR
-756 VTPLLGYSEEAQ
+756 VTPLLGYDEEAQ

>member
-1 MSRIVQY
+1 
-8 QSSFTMGEFDPLVKG
+8 MGEFDPLVKG

-28 QYQAGLEKATNVL
+28 QYQSGLEKATNIV

-47 LERRP
+47 IERRP
-52 GQQFLLDVTSDL
+52 GQQFLLDVSSDL
-64 GSSFTAQQGLRLI
+64 GGSFTAQQGIRLI

-101 AKMFVFRQGVLQTN
+101 AKMFVYRQGVLQTN

-122 YLTVS
+122 FLTIS

-203 ASASIFSS
+203 ASASIFAS

-340 IFTTGSEF
+340 IFTTGNEF

-482 DIYVIVKRTIATGV
+482 DIYVVVKRTIN
-496 SATITVTDYA
+496 S
-506 NIAVGTKLTFTK
+506 
-518 NDGTVITLQSEAAGS
+518 
-533 SSPSSASGN
+533 
-542 THFFRPNTNNDTTAD
+542 
-557 NIATA
+557 
-562 LNAVSGFTA
+562 
-571 ANPSANVVTLV
+571 
-582 RDVSGSSNLTVTTE
+582 
-596 DSTRLAIT
+596 
-604 NFVESTKFYIE
+604 STKHYIE

-630 DGSSDGS
+630 DGSADGN
-637 KPTSTTVT
+637 KPTSTTVS
-645 GLSHLEGETVECI
+645 GLTHLEGKTVECV

-674 TIDQVPTS
+674 TIDQVPTT

>member
-28 QYQAGLEKATNVL
+28 QYQAGLEKATNVV

-47 LERRP
+47 IERRP
-52 GQQFLLDVTSDL
+52 GQQFLLDVSSDL
-64 GSSFTAQQGLRLI
+64 GGSFTAQQGLRLI

-89 VFVKLSTSSSNN
+89 VFVKLSTSATNN

-163 TTWTASTISLTSPK
+163 TTWTASTISITSPK

-186 PSGDITPSS
+186 PAANITPSS

-246 FNTSAISAGSWEL
+246 FNTSAISNGNWEL
-259 EAGYEDVFSASKGFP
+259 EAGYEDVFSATRGFP

-288 SKSLPSAL
+288 SKSLPNAL

-316 AIFALLSSDSVNA
+316 AIFAILSSDSVNA

-340 IFTTGSEF
+340 IFSTGNEF
-348 FVQQAEGQPITPG
+348 FVQQSEGQPITPG

-482 DIYVIVKRTIATGV
+482 DIYVIVKRTIN
-496 SATITVTDYA
+496 S
-506 NIAVGTKLTFTK
+506 NTK
-518 NDGTVITLQSEAAGS
+518 
-533 SSPSSASGN
+533 
-542 THFFRPNTNNDTTAD
+542 H
-557 NIATA
+557 
-562 LNAVSGFTA
+562 
-571 ANPSANVVTLV
+571 
-582 RDVSGSSNLTVTTE
+582 
-596 DSTRLAIT
+596 
-604 NFVESTKFYIE
+604 YIE

-630 DGSSDGS
+630 DGSSDGN
-637 KPTSTTVT
+637 KPTSTTVS
-645 GLSHLEGETVECI
+645 GLSHLEGKTVECV

-674 TIDQVPTS
+674 TIDQVPTT

-745 SSETLFTGRKR
+745 SSETSFTGRKR
-756 VTPLLGYSEEAQ
+756 VTPLLGYDEEAQ

>member
-28 QYQAGLEKATNVL
+28 QYQAALEKATNVV

-47 LERRP
+47 IERRP
-52 GQQFLLDVTSDL
+52 GQQFLLDVSSDL
-64 GSSFTAQQGLRLI
+64 GGSFTAQQGLRLI

-89 VFVKLSTSSSNN
+89 VFVKLSTSATNN

-146 LMHEDL
+146 LLHEDL

-163 TTWTASTISLTSPK
+163 STWTASTISITSPK

-186 PSGDITPSS
+186 PAANITPSS

-219 VKNGFGRARIVE
+219 VKNGFGRARIVD
-231 FVSATS
+231 FVSSTS
-237 IKVNVEIPF
+237 IKVNIEIPF
-246 FNTSAISAGSWEL
+246 FNTSAITNGDWEL
-259 EAGYEDVFSASKGFP
+259 EAGYEDVFSSTRGFP

-283 LYFGG
+283 LFFGG
-288 SKSLPSAL
+288 SKSLPNAL
-296 FGSKVSDFFNFLEA
+296 FGSKVGSFFDFLEA

-316 AIFALLSSDSVNA
+316 AIFAVLSNNSVNA
-329 ITGIRSGRDLQ
+329 ITGVRSGRDLQ
-340 IFTTGSEF
+340 IFSTGSEF
-348 FVQQAEGQPITPG
+348 FVQQSEGQPITPG

-482 DIYVIVKRTIATGV
+482 EIYVIVKRTIN
-496 SATITVTDYA
+496 S
-506 NIAVGTKLTFTK
+506 NTK
-518 NDGTVITLQSEAAGS
+518 
-533 SSPSSASGN
+533 
-542 THFFRPNTNNDTTAD
+542 H
-557 NIATA
+557 
-562 LNAVSGFTA
+562 
-571 ANPSANVVTLV
+571 
-582 RDVSGSSNLTVTTE
+582 
-596 DSTRLAIT
+596 
-604 NFVESTKFYIE
+604 YIE

-630 DGSSDGS
+630 DGSSDGN
-637 KPTSTTVT
+637 KPTSTTVS
-645 GLSHLEGETVECI
+645 GLSHLEGKTVECI

-700 PRLAS
+700 PKLAS

-745 SSETLFTGRKR
+745 SSETSFTGRKR
-756 VTPLLGYSEEAQ
+756 VTPLLGYDEEAQ

>member
-28 QYQAGLEKATNVL
+28 QYQSGLEKATNIV

-47 LERRP
+47 IERRP
-52 GQQFLLDVTSDL
+52 GQQFLLDVSSDL
-64 GSSFTAQQGLRLI
+64 GGSFTAQQGIRLI

-101 AKMFVFRQGVLQTN
+101 AKMFVYRQGVLQTN

-122 YLTVS
+122 FLTIS

-203 ASASIFSS
+203 ASASIFAS

-340 IFTTGSEF
+340 IFTTGNEF

-439 LLMIVNGTDGTMA
+439 LLMIVNGTDGSMA

-482 DIYVIVKRTIATGV
+482 DIYVVVKRTIN
-496 SATITVTDYA
+496 S
-506 NIAVGTKLTFTK
+506 
-518 NDGTVITLQSEAAGS
+518 
-533 SSPSSASGN
+533 
-542 THFFRPNTNNDTTAD
+542 
-557 NIATA
+557 
-562 LNAVSGFTA
+562 
-571 ANPSANVVTLV
+571 
-582 RDVSGSSNLTVTTE
+582 
-596 DSTRLAIT
+596 
-604 NFVESTKFYIE
+604 STKHYIE

-630 DGSSDGS
+630 DGSADGN
-637 KPTSTTVT
+637 KPTSTTVS
-645 GLSHLEGETVECI
+645 GLTHLEGKTVECV

-674 TIDQVPTS
+674 TIDQVPTT

>member
-28 QYQAGLEKATNVL
+28 QYQSGLEKATNIV

-47 LERRP
+47 IERRP
-52 GQQFLLDVTSDL
+52 GQQFLLDVSSDL
-64 GSSFTAQQGLRLI
+64 GGSFTAQQGIRLI

-89 VFVKLSTSSSNN
+89 VFVKLSTISSNN
-101 AKMFVFRQGVLQTN
+101 AKMFVYRQGVLQTN

-122 YLTVS
+122 FLTIS

-340 IFTTGSEF
+340 IFTTGNEF

-439 LLMIVNGTDGTMA
+439 LLMIVNGTDGSMA

-482 DIYVIVKRTIATGV
+482 DIYVVVKRTIN
-496 SATITVTDYA
+496 S
-506 NIAVGTKLTFTK
+506 
-518 NDGTVITLQSEAAGS
+518 
-533 SSPSSASGN
+533 
-542 THFFRPNTNNDTTAD
+542 
-557 NIATA
+557 
-562 LNAVSGFTA
+562 
-571 ANPSANVVTLV
+571 
-582 RDVSGSSNLTVTTE
+582 
-596 DSTRLAIT
+596 
-604 NFVESTKFYIE
+604 STKHYIE

-630 DGSSDGS
+630 DGSADGN
-637 KPTSTTVT
+637 KPTSTTVS
-645 GLSHLEGETVECI
+645 GLTHLEGKTVECV

-674 TIDQVPTS
+674 TIDQVPTT

>member
-28 QYQAGLEKATNVL
+28 QYQSGLEKATNIV

-47 LERRP
+47 IERRP
-52 GQQFLLDVTSDL
+52 GQQFLLDVSSDL
-64 GSSFTAQQGLRLI
+64 GGSFTAQQGIRLI

-101 AKMFVFRQGVLQTN
+101 AKMFVYRQGVLQTN

-122 YLTVS
+122 FLTIS

-340 IFTTGSEF
+340 IFTTGNEF

-439 LLMIVNGTDGTMA
+439 LLMIVNGTDGSMA

-482 DIYVIVKRTIATGV
+482 DIYVVVKRTIN
-496 SATITVTDYA
+496 S
-506 NIAVGTKLTFTK
+506 
-518 NDGTVITLQSEAAGS
+518 
-533 SSPSSASGN
+533 
-542 THFFRPNTNNDTTAD
+542 
-557 NIATA
+557 
-562 LNAVSGFTA
+562 
-571 ANPSANVVTLV
+571 
-582 RDVSGSSNLTVTTE
+582 
-596 DSTRLAIT
+596 
-604 NFVESTKFYIE
+604 STKHYIE

-630 DGSSDGS
+630 DGSADGN
-637 KPTSTTVT
+637 KPTSTTVS
-645 GLSHLEGETVECI
+645 GLTHLEGKTVECV

-669 SSGQI
+669 SSGQLP
-674 TIDQVPTS
+674 IDQVPTT